1 MGLMATTNLF
11 LINLMKFIV
20 DMVSP
25 EKLRRCFKIAEMIY
39 RVELLSCGSR
49 RDHKKLHQM
58 PIEYDPLSI
67 TDTTKNH
74 YPGNRKTK
82 QSINRLFNEIGI

>member
-49 RDHKKLHQM
+49 VRVA
-58 PIEYDPLSI
+58 
-67 TDTTKNH
+67 
-74 YPGNRKTK
+74 PGSRYTGLWKGEGDLPKT
-82 QSINRLFNEIGI
+82 SD

>member
-25 EKLRRCFKIAEMIY
+25 EKTAKVFFKIAEMIY

-74 YPGNRKTK
+74 YQGNRKTK
-82 QSINRLFNEIGI
+82 TVYKQIIQ